1 MKKKIGM
8 VLGILVVGFG
18 LILLTK
24 LPILGLD
31 EPEFCGGCHVMDGQL
46 ETYMHSA
53 HRDVTNCGNCHI
65 PHSLV
70 PGATYKAYT
79 GTKDLIGVVFDKD
92 PYHIQAS
99 PMAKDIIQEN
109 CLRCHEDF
117 LGDIGDTS
125 EDGGKYCFDCHRSTP
140 HMK

>member
-1 MKKKIGM
+1 MKKIGIT
-8 VLGILVVGFG
+8 LGIFVVGFG
-18 LILLTK
+18 LILMTK
-24 LPILGLD
+24 LPVLGLD
-31 EPEFCGGCHVMDGQL
+31 EPEFCGSCHVMDEQV

-53 HRDVTNCGNCHI
+53 HREVANCGNCHI

-79 GTKDLIGVVFDKD
+79 GTKDLIGVVLDKD

-99 PMAKDIIQEN
+99 PMAKGIIQDN
-109 CLRCHEDF
+109 CLRCHGDF

-125 EDGGKYCFDCHRSTP
+125 ESGGKYCFDCHRSTP
-140 HMK
+140 HKK